1 MSTKILGHNKLRF
14 TLNSLAANS
23 KLPNALIL
31 SGPESIGKYL
41 VAQELTEYL
50 TCLNRPA
57 HTLDDSNFGG
67 CKTCRNCSL
76 LASSNYP
83 DLKFIDCQLESDR
96 DINRLRTILNGM
108 LMESFSG
115 SARILLIRDLEL
127 FSIAAANLL
136 LKAIE
141 ESRGNSFFILTSNNI
156 NRIPNTV
163 RSRCQC
169 YNFGMLDPET
179 LTTICSTLINT
190 RDLKSNE
197 FESLDW
203 AISGTV
209 SGALQ
214 SIKNKA
220 ELEKIKALYD
230 ELESGSTTAAFKLAN
245 LVHEQ
250 KQDSQYLVRAMIELT
265 HQRLTQSHLKSR
277 PWALLLENLQTA
289 ERLINERHLNSQYV
303 LANIFINFSQQV
315 TCRNSTTETE
325 KCLND
330 IIQDAI

>member
-1 MSTKILGHNKLRF
+1 
-14 TLNSLAANS
+14 
-23 KLPNALIL
+23 
-31 SGPESIGKYL
+31 
-41 VAQELTEYL
+41 
-50 TCLNRPA
+50 
-57 HTLDDSNFGG
+57 
-67 CKTCRNCSL
+67 
-76 LASSNYP
+76 
-83 DLKFIDCQLESDR
+83 
-96 DINRLRTILNGM
+96 M

-127 FSIAAANLL
+127 FSISAANLL

-141 ESRGNSFFILTSNNI
+141 ESRGDSYYILTSNNI

-169 YNFGMLDPET
+169 YNFSPLDPEA
-179 LTTICSTLINT
+179 LTTICSTLMNT
-190 RDLKSNE
+190 QELKSKE
-197 FESLDW
+197 IESLEW

-209 SGALQ
+209 TGALQ

-220 ELEKIKALYD
+220 ELEKIRSLFD

-245 LVHEQ
+245 IVHEQ
-250 KQDSQYLVRAMIELT
+250 KQDNKYLVRAMIELT
-265 HQRLTQSHLKSR
+265 HQRLIQSHLKSR

-303 LANIFINFSQQV
+303 LANIFISFSQQV